1 MLRLALPVGILA
13 LAAAAGIGLQLPEAP
28 DLPALVTVPGGS
40 HAYRPSGEFRIG
52 TRRVDAPL
60 ERREAAAFQ
69 IMQYQVT
76 RQDYARCVADGDCP
90 QAEATGEGGAASDAD
105 RNGDLPRT
113 GVNWSDATAYAAWL
127 SRRTG
132 GSWRLPTDEEWLRA
146 AAERGFDGALGA
158 EGLDPSERWLASYRA
173 EVERR
178 GEADLVPHPRG
189 HFGTNS
195 LGLADAAGNV
205 WEWTDSC
212 DEKNQLSED
221 GRILATE
228 RFCGVRVAQGKH
240 RAFIVDFVRDARSGG
255 CAAGVPP
262 DFLGFRLVRD
272 AG

>member
-1 MLRLALPVGILA
+1 MLRSAFALGLLA
-13 LAAAAGIGLQLPEAP
+13 LAAAAGFGLRPATPP
-28 DLPALVTVPGGS
+28 DLPALVTVPAGS

-60 ERREAAAFQ
+60 HSHDAPALR
-69 IMQYQVT
+69 IMKYQVT
-76 RQDYARCVADGDCP
+76 RQDYARCVDDGACP
-90 QAEATGEGGAASDAD
+90 AAEGGTAADASPD
-105 RNGDLPRT
+105 MPQT

-132 GSWRLPTDEEWLRA
+132 GHWRLPTDAEWLRA

-212 DEKNQLSED
+212 DEKTRLSGD

-240 RAFIVDFVRDARSGG
+240 RAFVVDFVRDARSGG

-272 AG
+272 GN